1 MKNIL
6 LSFTL
11 LLIVSPLWP
20 SSFKFIAMDKYY
32 DKSVPIDS
40 ILVNNMNTG
49 EEKLYLTDSIFFE
62 TISSVEDISNTNNLQ
77 LYPNP
82 VGDILNVNIQN
93 SLNQDLIISDIN
105 GRVQYRTPKLNSG
118 QISLN
123 VAGLPQ
129 GVYAIRSGNQSQTF
143 VKNTSSN
150 GQEIS
155 LLTTSYMP
163 NSLVKE
169 AEVQSQFDYRF
180 TIYSKGFKPYI
191 YNSMALTKDT
201 VVKLDMAAV
210 SIALFGKK
218 LRFEINLKDVNV
230 GYEYRAHDAQGEK
243 EGEVKIEDRAI
254 FYDDTLIFRNN
265 SIEMIDAKGKSTDGI
280 FHLNKLNFDI
290 DTLNK
295 TISNLSF
302 SHNYRNMGS
311 SSNEKFYL
319 DELEVSFVFDNIQK
333 YIENNITFVKIYLNN
348 IDFTFNYYK
357 KYMYQNDCPGH
368 YTYTKFGSFD
378 KANSYI
384 KIEFID

>member
-201 VVKLDMAAV
+201 VVKLDMASLPSILDGKHIRITLSV
-210 SIALFGKK
+210 SKMSIEHTFSQTTAPEHKDIISYDYN
-218 LRFEINLKDVNV
+218 EIF
-230 GYEYRAHDAQGEK
+230 
-243 EGEVKIEDRAI
+243 I
-254 FYDDTLIFRNN
+254 DTLVVRN
-265 SIEMIDAKGKSTDGI
+265 GKFNLIKYYERVSYDRGFDKRI
-280 FHLNKLNFDI
+280 LNFKI
-290 DTLNK
+290 DTLNQ
-295 TISNLSF
+295 TISNFTYSNEYDKWYKQGNEDHNDTFKSQLSF
-302 SHNYRNMGS
+302 SDSVHYNDVNNISVMIY
-311 SSNEKFYL
+311 FH
-319 DELEVSFVFDNIQK
+319 EVSP
-333 YIENNITFVKIYLNN
+333 
-348 IDFTFNYYK
+348 NYYYNK
-357 KYMYQNDCPGH
+357 MTSYNTSISLYYQYWKLLSYNP
-368 YTYTKFGSFD
+368 T
-378 KANSYI
+378 NSYI